1 MEFNVDKLDKE
12 VGRILEEFRVKNNSL
27 PLKHRVVIS
36 FPRKRELEY
45 TLISLIVS
53 VVDREGHQ
61 YTFFKAGNS
70 FPITNYS
77 SSRFEE
83 VNNSFIKQLTNLLE
97 KGIFDRSLET
107 FKGWQL

>member
-1 MEFNVDKLDKE
+1 MEYNMEKLDKE

-27 PLKHRVVIS
+27 PLNHRIYVT

-53 VVDREGHQ
+53 VTDRNGVKH
-61 YTFFKAGNS
+61 TFFKTSHNS
-70 FPITNYS
+70 SSINNS

-83 VNNSFIKQLTNLLE
+83 ASSSFIKQLTNLLE
-97 KGIFDRSLET
+97 NGIFDRSLET
-107 FKGWQL
+107 FKGWEL